1 MHGRKPLV
9 LEAHSIPGGCM
20 QMFLRR
26 GPGGERCR
34 FDTGVHYVGSLY
46 PRQLMWRLSRYIGID
61 VPTVPLDRECFDRIS
76 LPSREFRVP
85 VGWDAVGEAMKAACP
100 DEITA
105 VNAYIAKM
113 KQVESSLNW
122 HALNSDAEGAYDREL
137 YDVTIGELIRRI
149 GASPRLRS
157 LILAQSSLYAAP
169 SDKAPLAVHAPVVG
183 SAVEGPHYVIG
194 GGDTI
199 TKPLVDR
206 LYALG
211 GELRTRSP
219 VRRVLVEGDNT
230 TGVELVDGDVIRA
243 PEVIV
248 ATHPHVAA
256 RIIPPDS
263 WRTVLRERL
272 QAAPES
278 IGLFCVYGV
287 VRGELPAGV
296 AGRNHYLLRDD
307 DPDCFYMPELDGSA
321 DAIVNLP
328 PPNGGPQLVSA
339 MGSARM
345 EWFEK
350 WRGTHTPRRD
360 PEYRTLKQ
368 RLTENIMAMLRE
380 RMPELAAHIHVVES
394 ATPLTIRDYARYPGG
409 GIYGLQ
415 PGLDAQGRNGVRR
428 RTRYAGLY
436 VTGAG
441 TGTPGILG
449 ACVTGF
455 AAAGAI
461 LGTDALIREVRA
473 ATG

>member
-1 MHGRKPLV
+1 MHGRRPLV

-46 PRQLMWRLSRYIGID
+46 PRQLMWRLFRYMGID
-61 VPTVPLDRECFDRIS
+61 VKTAPLDRECFDLVS
-76 LPSREFRVP
+76 LPSGEFRVP

-100 DEITA
+100 GEMAA
-105 VNAYIAKM
+105 VDAYIAKM
-113 KQVESSLNW
+113 KHVEASLNW
-122 HALNSDAEGAYDREL
+122 HALDPDAEGAYDREL
-137 YDVTIGELIRRI
+137 YDVTIAGLIKQI
-149 GASPRLRS
+149 GASARLRS

-169 SDKAPLAVHAPVVG
+169 SDRAPLAVHAPVVG

-194 GGDTI
+194 GGDAI
-199 TKPLVDR
+199 TDPLVER
-206 LYALG
+206 LHALG

-219 VRRVLVEGDNT
+219 VRRVLTEHGKA
-230 TGVELVDGDVIRA
+230 TGVELVEGEVIHA

-256 RIIPPDS
+256 RIMPPDS
-263 WRTVLRERL
+263 WRTVLRERV

-278 IGLFCVYGV
+278 IGLFCVYSV
-287 VRGELPAGV
+287 ARGDLPAEIT
-296 AGRNHYLLRDD
+296 GRNHYLLRDD
-307 DPDCFYMPELDGSA
+307 DPDCFYAPELDGPA
-321 DAIVNLP
+321 DTVVNLP

-345 EWFEK
+345 DWFEK

-360 PEYRTLKQ
+360 PEYRALKQ
-368 RLTENIMAMLRE
+368 RISDNILAMLRE
-380 RMPELAAHIHVVES
+380 RMPELAARIHIVES

-415 PGLDAQGRNGVRR
+415 PGIDAQGRNGVRR
-428 RTRYAGLY
+428 RTRYSGLY